1 MKKQTYLIIAA
12 FLIGMLS
19 SWLLLRQCE
28 SSGKAPLCT
37 VTVRDTVTARDTV
50 TIRQPVPHYITAVR
64 TDTVPLAVADTVC
77 NDTAAVIVPIEQKV
91 YEDSAYRAYVSGF
104 RASLDSIFVYSDK
117 QYIYETKTQ
126 YKPPKR
132 FTWGLQVG
140 VGTLYNGTLHFGA
153 YAGVGLN
160 IRLGK

>member
-1 MKKQTYLIIAA
+1 MKKQIHLIIAA
-12 FLIGMLS
+12 FLIGILS

-28 SSGKAPLCT
+28 SSGKAPPDT
-37 VTVRDTVTARDTV
+37 VTVRDTVTICDTITV
-50 TIRQPVPHYITAVR
+50 RQPVPHYITAVR
-64 TDTVPLAVADTVC
+64 TDTVLLAVADTVC

-104 RASLDSIFVYSDK
+104 RASLDSIFIHSDK
-117 QYIYETKTQ
+117 QYVYETKTQ

-153 YAGVGLN
+153 YAGVGVS